1 MIRIMLKTK
10 ILLKFSFLKI
20 IFLVLPTLKLALYNI
35 FMSRHK
41 RPGRPK
47 GSKNRDTRDIG
58 LTPDINPETSREILG
73 IVFFVL
79 AIILLL
85 SLFGMSGSLGLAVYS
100 KLRVIIGWAVFFT
113 PLISAFVGYALF
125 NPESFAGPKRIAIG
139 ILLLLISLSGSFHL
153 FMPFDQSFDK
163 AVEGFGGGFV
173 GLFAQVYILKIFNT
187 PVSFIVFFALMI
199 ASILIATNRSLKDIF
214 SLFKRKREDKPKE
227 DIKINTPSAVTPD
240 KKAQFKRP
248 EKEEFEVLPV
258 RDDSSWVYPGTNLF
272 EAMSTHPDAGD
283 IKKNASIIQKT
294 LQNFSME
301 VMMSD
306 VNVGPTVTQ
315 YTLKPQEGIKLTKIT
330 TLDKDLA
337 LSLAAHPIRIEA
349 PIPGKS
355 LVGIEIPNV
364 KSAIVRMRDILESGT
379 FKSKKTNLAVVL
391 GLDVSGQPQVA
402 DIAKMPH
409 LLIAGSTGSGK
420 SVCINSILLSL
431 LYQNSPRQLRLILVD
446 PKRVEL
452 SPYNNIPHLLAPVIV
467 DPDKTVSALKWA
479 VAEMERRYQI
489 LQEVGKRNIDEYN
502 SAKGE
507 KSMPYFIIVIDEL
520 ADLMAVAAS
529 EAEGLIV
536 RLAQMSR
543 AVGIHL
549 ILATQR
555 PSVNVITGLIK
566 ANITTRIAFSVP
578 SQTDSRTIL
587 DQGGAEKLLGKGDM
601 LFVSA
606 EISKPRRIQGVF
618 ISEKEVRNITDFIK
632 EKEEPQFE
640 EEVLSQGRRNR
651 GGGDFDA
658 PDDDLFLDACEI
670 VIRSGKASAS
680 LLQRRL
686 RVGYA
691 RAARLLDLLEER
703 GVIGPP
709 DGARPRDV
717 MIDDISEILET

>member
-1 MIRIMLKTK
+1 
-10 ILLKFSFLKI
+10 
-20 IFLVLPTLKLALYNI
+20 
-35 FMSRHK
+35 MSRHK
-41 RPGRPK
+41 KPGRPK
-47 GSKNRDTRDIG
+47 GSKNRDSLRDG
-58 LTPDINPETSREILG
+58 SGFFSETNPETYKEIFG
-73 IVFFVL
+73 IFFFVL
-79 AIILLL
+79 SIILLL
-85 SLFGMSGSLGLAVYS
+85 SLFGISGSLGLALYS
-100 KLRVIIGWAVFFT
+100 KLRIIMGWTVFFT
-113 PLISAFVGYALF
+113 PFISAFIGYALF
-125 NPESFAGPKRIAIG
+125 YSEKFARPKKIALG
-139 ILLLLISLSGSFHL
+139 VFLLIFAISGSFHL
-153 FMPFDQSFDK
+153 LMPLEQSFDK
-163 AVEGFGGGFV
+163 ASEGLGGGFI
-173 GLFAQVYILKIFNT
+173 GLFAQIYILKIFNA
-187 PVSFIVFFALMI
+187 PVSFIIFIALI
-199 ASILIATNRSLKDIF
+199 IVSILIATNRSLKEIF
-214 SLFKRKREDKPKE
+214 KAFQKEGEEKPKE
-227 DIKINTPSAVTPD
+227 DIKINTPTAVAVDP
-240 KKAQFKRP
+240 KKGQFKRV
-248 EKEEFEVLPV
+248 EGKEEFEVLPV
-258 RDDSSWVYPGTNLF
+258 KDDSSWIYPDVNLF

-283 IKKNASIIQKT
+283 IKRSASIIQKT
-294 LQNFSME
+294 LQNFSIE

-315 YTLKPQEGIKLTKIT
+315 YTLKPQEGIKLSKIT
-330 TLDKDLA
+330 TLDRDLA

-355 LVGIEIPNV
+355 LVGIEIPNA
-364 KSAIVRMRDILESGT
+364 KSAIVRMRDILESET
-379 FKSKKTNLAVVL
+379 FKSKKTSLAAIL
-391 GLDVSGQPQVA
+391 GLDVAGQPQIA

-452 SPYNNIPHLLAPVIV
+452 SQYNNVPHLLAPVIV
-467 DPDKTVSALKWA
+467 DPEKTVSALKWT

-489 LQEVGKRNIDEYN
+489 LQEVGKRNIEEYN
-502 SAKGE
+502 SSKG
-507 KSMPYFIIVIDEL
+507 KDVMPYFVIVIDEL

-529 EAEGLIV
+529 EVEGLIV
-536 RLAQMSR
+536 RLAQMAR

-566 ANITTRIAFSVP
+566 ANITTRIAFSVA

-587 DQGGAEKLLGKGDM
+587 DQGGAEKLLGRGDM

-606 EISKPRRIQGVF
+606 EISKPKRIQGVF
-618 ISEKEVRNITDFIK
+618 VSEKEVRNITDFIK
-632 EKEEPQFE
+632 DKEEPQFDD
-640 EEVLSQGRRNR
+640 EVLAQGKRSTRS
-651 GGGDFDA
+651 GDFDV

-686 RVGYA
+686 RIGYA

-703 GVIGPP
+703 DVIGPQ

-717 MIDDISEILET
+717 LVEDISEILET